1 MALPKLNAPSYE
13 MKIPSTGETVKFRPF
28 LVKEQKMLM
37 IAQESKDPNMMGGLS
52 VKIGDETL
60 DLSIRGKVKKLIN
73 QLNF

>member
-1 MALPKLNAPSYE
+1 
-13 MKIPSTGETVKFRPF
+13 
-28 LVKEQKMLM
+28 
-37 IAQESKDPNMMGGLS
+37 MMGGLS